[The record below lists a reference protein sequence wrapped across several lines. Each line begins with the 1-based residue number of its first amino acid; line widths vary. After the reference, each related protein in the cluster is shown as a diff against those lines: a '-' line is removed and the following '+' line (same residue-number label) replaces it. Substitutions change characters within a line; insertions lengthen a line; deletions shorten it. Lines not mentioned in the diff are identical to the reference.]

1 MASKINLAP
10 TTDWITCALNVW
22 QNSLKKPMTSDVQ
35 LVQEF
40 LTSDS
45 FFPYRYK
52 NIQILFLLCLT
63 LVKYILSMLPKFQ
76 ISWHKIYII
85 IL

>member
-10 TTDWITCALNVW
+10 TTDWIICALNVW
-22 QNSLKKPMTSDVQ
+22 QNSLKNPKTSDVQ

-45 FFPYRYK
+45 FFPYKYK

-76 ISWHKIYII
+76 IYSHKIYII
-85 IL
+85 IS

>member
-22 QNSLKKPMTSDVQ
+22 QNSLKKPKTSDVQ

-45 FFPYRYK
+45 FFSLQVQEYSDFVSSLLDFG
-52 NIQILFLLCLT
+52 QIYF
-63 LVKYILSMLPKFQ
+63 VYVAQ
-76 ISWHKIYII
+76 ISN
-85 IL
+85 ILA